1 MLRRGCEILADALRL
16 NGVDLV
22 FHVPGESFLSVL
34 DALGRQGNGIK
45 TITCRHEN
53 GMAIMAEAYGKLTG
67 RPGIAFATRSP
78 GATNAAGGVHTAY
91 QDASPMILFVGQ
103 VKRGIMEREAFMSYN
118 FREMFG
124 PMAKWVAQIDDAAR
138 IPEFVQRAFHVA
150 TSGRMGPVVLVL
162 PEDMLEDVHDIA
174 DARVTPPVF
183 FGASSEDSLARAK
196 ALLEHALRP
205 LIIVGGPN
213 WTTES
218 RDSLQTFALRN
229 RIPIVTAFRRRDI
242 IDHAHECYA
251 GEIGI
256 GSDRKLLAKIRR
268 SDLVLVIS
276 DALSDVN
283 TIGHGYME
291 GFTLLDIPNPTQILI
306 RIHNDR
312 SEVNRV
318 FQADLGVICDPPL
331 FCAALGTMGR
341 VTNAA
346 DRDWLAELRANY
358 EADFTESSCP
368 GDLDLPAVFKWL
380 RSRVPEDT
388 IITNGVG
395 AYAGWSQRYFRH
407 HSVGS
412 QLGPISG
419 SMGYGLPAA
428 LAAKL
433 ARPDSIVV
441 ALAGDGCLKMTSEEL
456 ATAVKYGVNIIVL
469 VINNNM
475 FGTIRIH
482 EETKLDG
489 RATGTDL
496 SNPDFVAFARS
507 FGAFGERVRTTAEF
521 EPAFERAISFPGPA
535 LIELLIDPNAINT
548 RYSLQVLQ
556 ERRQPATARQTRDDR
571 SVLGEPSIPS
581 SETSLAG
588 SLPHAI

>member
-1 MLRRGCEILADALRL
+1 
-16 NGVDLV
+16 
-22 FHVPGESFLSVL
+22 
-34 DALGRQGNGIK
+34 
-45 TITCRHEN
+45 
-53 GMAIMAEAYGKLTG
+53 
-67 RPGIAFATRSP
+67 
-78 GATNAAGGVHTAY
+78 
-91 QDASPMILFVGQ
+91 MILFVGQ
-103 VKRGIMEREAFMSYN
+103 VKRRIMEREAFMSYN
-118 FREMFG
+118 FLEMFG

-183 FGASSEDSLARAK
+183 FGAPSEDSLARAR
-196 ALLEHALRP
+196 AFLEHAVRP

-218 RDSLQTFALRN
+218 RDSLQTFALHN

-268 SDLVLVIS
+268 SDLVLVIN

-291 GFTLLDIPNPTQILI
+291 GFTLLGVPSPTQILI
-306 RIHNDR
+306 HVHNDP

-318 FQADLGVICDPPL
+318 FQADLGVICDPAL

-341 VTNAA
+341 VTNAV
-346 DRDWLAELRANY
+346 DRDWLAELRVTY
-358 EADFTESSCP
+358 EADFTESSFP

-388 IITNGVG
+388 IITYGVG

-419 SMGYGLPAA
+419 SLRLACCPRREACPA
-428 LAAKL
+428 
-433 ARPDSIVV
+433 RQH
-441 ALAGDGCLKMTSEEL
+441 
-456 ATAVKYGVNIIVL
+456 
-469 VINNNM
+469 
-475 FGTIRIH
+475 R
-482 EETKLDG
+482 G
-489 RATGTDL
+489 RACWRRLSHDDKRGTGDRGQIWRRHHY
-496 SNPDFVAFARS
+496 SCHQQQHVRHHPHPRGDEARRPRDRHGS
-507 FGAFGERVRTTAEF
+507 EQSRLCRLRAILRCFRRARADDSRVR
-521 EPAFERAISFPGPA
+521 PAFERAISFPGPA

-556 ERRQPATARQTRDDR
+556 ERRQPATARQTLDDR
-571 SVLGEPSIPS
+571 SVLGEPTNPS